1 MSWVLFLVF
10 VVLLLRLSWIDF
22 KVLLLP
28 DRLTL
33 SLMWI
38 GLLCNAYGIFVTPSE
53 AILGAALGYVSF
65 FSISRIY
72 FYVRKKEGLGQG
84 DAKLLGAIGAWLGW
98 QVLPEVTLIAAL
110 LNLLWA
116 LFLSIYQSRESL
128 KQHCF
133 PFGPALA
140 IAAMGIMLIQLLTA
154 K

>member
-1 MSWVLFLVF
+1 MSWVLFLIF
-10 VVLLLRLSWIDF
+10 VILLLWLSWIDF

-28 DRLTL
+28 DLLTQN
-33 SLMWI
+33 LMWI
-38 GLLCNAYGIFVTPSE
+38 GLLSNACHVFVTPSE
-53 AILGAALGYVSF
+53 AILGAALGYLSF

-84 DAKLLGAIGAWLGW
+84 DAKLLAAIGAWLGW
-98 QVLPEVTLIAAL
+98 QALPEVILIAAL

-116 LFLSIYQSRESL
+116 LYLRIHQSHENL
-128 KQHCF
+128 TQHYF

-140 IAAMGIMLIQLLTA
+140 IAAMTIMLTQLLTI